1 MVLSDEARA
10 RQKEAKRQWYEK
22 NKDYKNPDSAKRAET
37 MRKAALKYY
46 NKNKN
51 EINSKNQKIY
61 KSKVKVKQAER
72 KKEILTVRDEI
83 MDFSISDFS
92 IPKRYN
98 LPFLPFKSVYGAVKV
113 EEGFNPLL

>member
-10 RQKEAKRQWYEK
+10 RQKEAKRRWYEK
-22 NKDYKNPDSAKRAET
+22 NKDYKNPDPVKHAESI
-37 MRKAALKYY
+37 RKAALKYY
-46 NKNKN
+46 HKNKSK
-51 EINSKNQKIY
+51 INPKKQKIY
-61 KSKVKVKQAER
+61 KSKVKAKQAEQ
-72 KKEILTVRDEI
+72 KKQILTVRDEI

-98 LPFLPFKSVYGAVKV
+98 LPFLPFKSVYGSLKV